1 MRCMAVSS
9 TSSRPAVMPWISGSY
24 DNARDDPDALS
35 GAVIGI
41 EDTENDP
48 GAGIEIVVCRQARL
62 DGDR

>member
-1 MRCMAVSS
+1 
-9 TSSRPAVMPWISGSY
+9 MPWISGSY

-48 GAGIEIVVCRQARL
+48 GAGIELVVCRQARL